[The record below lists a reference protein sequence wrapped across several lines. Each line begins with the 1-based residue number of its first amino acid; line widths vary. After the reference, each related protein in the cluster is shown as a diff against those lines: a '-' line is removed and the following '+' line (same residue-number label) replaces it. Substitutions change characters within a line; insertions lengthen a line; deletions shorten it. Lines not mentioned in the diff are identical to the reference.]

1 MCFNLNLRWLNWAQS
16 LQFYLTLCNPMYCSP
31 PGSSVHGISQQEYW
45 TGLSFLPLG
54 DLPDPGIKLASPAL
68 PALTAVSLPL
78 SLWVS
83 LIKLRVCTNSIL
95 RILQIQNN
103 QVWFLC
109 FSTDV
114 FYVGVYAVNS
124 CFTDSFCIF
133 CVSWNASSEATL
145 YN

>member
-1 MCFNLNLRWLNWAQS
+1 MD
-16 LQFYLTLCNPMYCSP
+16 CSP
-31 PGSSVHGISQQEYW
+31 PGSSVHGISQQVYW
-45 TGLSFLPLG
+45 NGLSFLPPG
-54 DLPDPGIKLASPAL
+54 DLPDAGIKLASPAP
-68 PALTAVSLPL
+68 PALKAVSLPL

-124 CFTDSFCIF
+124 CFTDMNSVFS
-133 CVSWNASSEATL
+133 V
-145 YN
+145 